1 MDDALFTL
9 YTAHVT
15 MLKLRHDTALEASKL
30 DHAVIFSGAQHYQ
43 FLDDMAYPFKVNPHF
58 KNWVPVVDN
67 PNCFVVYTP
76 GVKPK
81 LVYHQPVDYWHKV
94 AAAPQDKWV
103 SKFDLVM
110 ISDPDQAKDHLPKGR
125 IAFLGEW
132 DERFAPWGDLKPN
145 PEAVVNSLH
154 FDRTQKTEYEIECIR
169 RANQRGARG
178 HRAAER
184 AFREGLSEY
193 EIHFEYLRAADHTDE
208 EVPYGNII
216 ALNEN
221 AATLH
226 YYHHVRERIAENE
239 LHSFL
244 IDAGASCN
252 GYASD
257 ITRTYS
263 RRNDEFEELI
273 EGMDAMQLD
282 LVKDC
287 LPNTNYPDIH
297 MKAHRGVG
305 ELLTRFGFVR
315 DVDGDGAFER
325 GITSTFFPH
334 GVGHYLGLQVHD
346 VAGFMADRSGKTI
359 PKPEGHPYLRLTRVV
374 DPGHVFTIEPGL
386 YFIDSLLAD
395 LRNGENAKY
404 VNWDKV
410 YSFRKYGGIRI
421 EDNVLV
427 LETGNENMTRN
438 AFADVA

>member
-15 MLKLRHDTALEASKL
+15 MLKMRHDVALAESKF
-30 DHAVIFSGAQHYQ
+30 DHALIASGSLHYQ
-43 FLDDMAYPFKVNPHF
+43 FLDDMPYPFKVNPHF

-67 PNCFVVYTP
+67 PNCFIVYTP
-76 GVKPK
+76 GMKPK
-81 LVYHQPVDYWHKV
+81 LIYHQPVDYWHKV
-94 AAAPQDKWV
+94 AGTPSAKWV
-103 SKFDLVM
+103 EKWELVM
-110 ISDPDQAKDHLPKGR
+110 IADPDQAKQHIPRGR

-132 DERFAPWGDLKPN
+132 DQRYASWGDLTPN
-145 PEAVVNSLH
+145 PEAVINSLH
-154 FDRTQKTEYEIECIR
+154 WDRAQKTEYEIACLRE
-169 RANQRGARG
+169 ANRRGARG

-193 EIHFEYLRAADHTDE
+193 EIHLEYLRGADHTEE

-226 YYHHVRERIAENE
+226 YYHHVRDRIPEHD

-244 IDAGASCN
+244 IDAGASYN
-252 GYASD
+252 GYACD

-263 RRNDEFEELI
+263 RRKDEFQELI
-273 EGMDAMQLD
+273 EAMDEMQLG
-282 LVKDC
+282 LVRAC
-287 LPNTNYPDIH
+287 LPNTNYPDVH
-297 MKAHRGVG
+297 MLAHRGVAG
-305 ELLTRFGFVR
+305 LLTRFGFTR
-315 DVDGDGAFER
+315 DIDADGLFEKR
-325 GITSTFFPH
+325 ITSTFLPH

-346 VAGFMADRSGKTI
+346 VGGFMADRYGRTI

-386 YFIDSLLAD
+386 YFIDSLLAELQQSD
-395 LRNGENAKY
+395 NAKY
-404 VNWDKV
+404 VNWEKV
-410 YSFRKYGGIRI
+410 DGFRKYGGIRI
-421 EDNVLV
+421 EDDVLI
-427 LETGNENMTRN
+427 LEAGNENMTRN